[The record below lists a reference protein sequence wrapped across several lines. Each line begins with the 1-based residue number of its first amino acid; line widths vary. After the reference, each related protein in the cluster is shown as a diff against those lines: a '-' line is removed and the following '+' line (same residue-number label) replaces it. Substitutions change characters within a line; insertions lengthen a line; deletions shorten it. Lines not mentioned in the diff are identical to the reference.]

1 MLKKPMK
8 KPGIAINSAR
18 CMACYACFMAC
29 KDEHCG
35 WDTALTKSQP
45 ELGQYWMN
53 IVEWERGDNERRVKT
68 ATVPTPC
75 SHCDNPAC
83 VAAAK
88 DGAAYKRPDGIVII
102 DPDKAVGQKQ
112 IVDACP
118 VHAVF
123 WNEELQLP
131 QKCTMCAELLD
142 DPDYPG
148 FEPRCVEA
156 CPNQALV
163 FGDLADPDSEVSKLI
178 AANKVTQL
186 ECLGDMGSS
195 VVHLNIPTAFLAG
208 TVAYPKELEEVC
220 IGAKVVITNQAT
232 GETQEKL
239 TNWAGDYE
247 FEDLPRDT
255 KFTVEITMDGFKPV
269 VIDTATG
276 KGDQADHYVGITYLE
291 QV

>member
-1 MLKKPMK
+1 MLKPGIK

-35 WDTALTKSQP
+35 WDTAVSKAQP
-45 ELGQYWMN
+45 EMGQFWMN
-53 IVEWERGDNERRVKT
+53 IREWERGDNERRIKT

-83 VAAAK
+83 MAAEN
-88 DGAAYKRPDGIVII
+88 GAVYKRPDGIVII
-102 DPDKAVGQKQ
+102 DPEKSKGQKQ

-118 VHAVF
+118 IGAVY
-123 WNEELQLP
+123 WNETLQIP
-131 QKCTMCAELLD
+131 QKCTMCAHLLD

-148 FEPRCVEA
+148 YEPRCVEA

-163 FGDLADPDSEVSKLI
+163 FGDLADPDSEISKLI
-178 AANKVTQL
+178 AANRVTQL
-186 ECLGDMGSS
+186 EGLGNMGSS
-195 VVHLNIPTAFLAG
+195 VVHLNIPSAFLAG
-208 TVAYPKELEEVC
+208 TVAYPEELEEVC
-220 IGAKVVITNQAT
+220 IGAKVKITCDET
-232 GETQEKL
+232 GETHEME

-247 FEDLPRDT
+247 FEDLPKGMT
-255 KFTVEITMDGFKPV
+255 WTVDITFPGFKPV
-269 VIDTATG
+269 QYTG
-276 KGDQADHYVGITYLE
+276 ERTDHDHYVGITYLE

>member
-1 MLKKPMK
+1 MMKHPMK
-8 KPGIAINSAR
+8 QPGIAINSAR

-35 WDTALTKSQP
+35 WDSALTKSQP
-45 ELGQYWMN
+45 EMGQYWMN
-53 IVEWERGDNERRVKT
+53 IKEWERGDNERRIKT

-75 SHCDNPAC
+75 SHCAYPAC
-83 VAAAK
+83 QAAATVE
-88 DGAAYKRPDGIVII
+88 GAVYKRPDGIVII
-102 DPDKAVGQKQ
+102 DPEKSKGQKQ

-118 VHAVF
+118 IGAIY
-123 WNEELQLP
+123 WNETEQIP

-148 FEPRCVEA
+148 YEPRCVEA

-163 FGDLADPDSEVSKLI
+163 FGDLADPDSEISKLI

-186 ECLGDMGSS
+186 EGLGDMPTS
-195 VVHLNIPTAFLAG
+195 VVHLNIPSTFLAG

-220 IGAKVVITNQAT
+220 IGAKVKITCQET
-232 GETQEKL
+232 GETHEME

-247 FEDLPRDT
+247 FEDLPKGKT
-255 KFTVEITMDGFKPV
+255 WTVEITFPGFKPV
-269 VIDTATG
+269 EYRGERTDH
-276 KGDQADHYVGITYLE
+276 DHYVGITYLE
-291 QV
+291 QE

>member
-1 MLKKPMK
+1 MWKKPMK

-35 WDTALTKSQP
+35 WDTALSKSEP
-45 ELGQYWMN
+45 ELGQFWIN
-53 IVEWERGDNERRVKT
+53 IVEWERGDNERRIKT

-75 SHCDNPAC
+75 SHCDKPAC
-83 VAAAK
+83 LAAAK
-88 DGAAYKRPDGIVII
+88 DGAVYKRPDGIVII
-102 DPDKAVGQKQ
+102 DPEKAKGQKQ

-118 VHAVF
+118 VGAVY
-123 WNEELQLP
+123 WNEQEQLP

-163 FGDLADPDSEVSKLI
+163 FGDLADPDSEISRLI
-178 AANKVTQL
+178 AENKVTQL

-195 VVHLNIPTAFLAG
+195 VVHLNIPSAFLAG

-220 IGAKVVITNQAT
+220 IGAHVVISCAET
-232 GETQEKL
+232 GERHEMD

-247 FEDLPRDT
+247 FEDLP
-255 KFTVEITMDGFKPV
+255 KGKSWTVEISFPSFKPV
-269 VIDTATG
+269 VYNDERT
-276 KGDQADHYVGITYLE
+276 DHDHYVGITYLE
-291 QV
+291 KE

>member
-1 MLKKPMK
+1 MMKTKMK

-35 WDTALTKSQP
+35 WDTALSKSQP

-53 IVEWERGDNERRVKT
+53 IVEWERGDNPRRVKT

-75 SHCDNPAC
+75 NHCDNPAC
-83 VAAAK
+83 MAVAK
-88 DGAAYKRPDGIVII
+88 DGAVYKRPDGIVII
-102 DPDKAVGQKQ
+102 DPEKAKGQKE

-118 VHAVF
+118 IHAVF
-123 WNEELQLP
+123 WNEALELP

-163 FGDLADPDSEVSKLI
+163 FGDLADPDSNISKLI
-178 AANKVTQL
+178 AASKVTPL
-186 ECLGDMGSS
+186 EGLEGS
-195 VVHLNIPTAFLAG
+195 VVHLNIPQKFLAG

-220 IGAKVVITNQAT
+220 IGAQVKITCAET
-232 GETQEKL
+232 GETHETV

-247 FEDLPRDT
+247 FEDLPEGKT
-255 KFTVEITMDGFKPV
+255 WTVEITFPGFKPAV
-269 VIDTATG
+269 YENERTDH
-276 KGDQADHYVGITYLE
+276 DHYVGITYLE
-291 QV
+291 QE